1 MSRVSPEP
9 SGRGALS
16 GGATGAT
23 DRSEGSPAS
32 ELQSQAATARPE
44 LPHNARPAP
53 TGVASNVPALP
64 DADAEERGSTLYS
77 GVGRERKLR
86 RWVVLTIQAAMVTGF
101 LALWE
106 WLVSARMVDR
116 FFFSQPSA
124 IGQTL
129 WSWFSSGSVYPHIG
143 ITLLE
148 TLLGFFG
155 GTLLGLVIGFIL
167 ARSETLG
174 DIFEPLLA
182 LLNGMPR
189 VVLAPLIILWFGL
202 GIASKVAL
210 SVIVVFLIVFYA
222 VYTGIREVDQNLV
235 ANARVL
241 GANGG
246 QLTRHVLLPSAL
258 TWIFSSLRVSVGFAL
273 VGAVVAEYL
282 GSNQGVG
289 FLIANAQSFFQST
302 GVFAGLVVLM
312 LMVGVINLLLRT
324 IERRFSV
331 WKLS

>member
-1 MSRVSPEP
+1 MSRVRPEP
-9 SGRGALS
+9 SGS
-16 GGATGAT
+16 GGDAWLDTQAGRGEASRPAVGAP
-23 DRSEGSPAS
+23 DGGAAVDAVAVGGPAS
-32 ELQSQAATARPE
+32 TETE
-44 LPHNARPAP
+44 
-53 TGVASNVPALP
+53 ALVG
-64 DADAEERGSTLYS
+64 EERESPFFS
-77 GVGRERKLR
+77 GTGRERRLR
-86 RWVVLTIQAAMVTGF
+86 RWVVLAIQAMLVAGF
-101 LALWE
+101 LLLWE
-106 WLVSARMVDR
+106 WLVTARIADR

-124 IGQTL
+124 IAQTL
-129 WSWFSSGSVYPHIG
+129 WTWFSSGSVYPHIG

-155 GTLLGLVIGFIL
+155 GTILGLVIGFIL

-189 VVLAPLIILWFGL
+189 VVLAPLVILWLGL

-210 SVIVVFLIVFYA
+210 SVLVVFLIVFYA

-241 GANGG
+241 GANGN
-246 QLTRHVLLPSAL
+246 QLTWHVLVPSAL

-312 LMVGVINLLLRT
+312 LMVGAINLLLRA

-331 WKLS
+331 WKLG

>member
-1 MSRVSPEP
+1 MREASSKH
-9 SGRGALS
+9 RGAVSAPLS
-16 GGATGAT
+16 VPG
-23 DRSEGSPAS
+23 
-32 ELQSQAATARPE
+32 QAAAAETVGSETARPE
-44 LPHNARPAP
+44 T
-53 TGVASNVPALP
+53 TGGETSSLLFTDTAQ
-64 DADAEERGSTLYS
+64 ER
-77 GVGRERKLR
+77 RLR
-86 RWVVLTIQAAMVTGF
+86 CPVVLAIQAVL
-101 LALWE
+101 LALFFLTWE
-106 WLVSARMVDR
+106 WLVNARVADR

-124 IGQTL
+124 IARQL
-129 WSWFSSGSVYPHIG
+129 WEWFASGSVYRHVG

-155 GTLLGLVIGFIL
+155 GTLLGLTIGFVL

-174 DIFEPLLA
+174 DIFEPFLA

-189 VVLAPLIILWFGL
+189 VVLAPLVILWLGL

-210 SVIVVFLIVFYA
+210 SVLVVFLIVFYA

-241 GANGG
+241 GANGR
-246 QLTRHVLLPSAL
+246 QLTWHVLIPSAL

-282 GSNQGVG
+282 GSNMGVG

-312 LMVGVINLLLRT
+312 MMVGAINLLLRS
-324 IERRFSV
+324 IERRFSA
-331 WKLS
+331 WKAG